1 MRTPEGL
8 SVVWIKIFWR
18 RNVSARFVPFHL
30 AHHSANVV
38 FGVAEVHQ
46 LPLIGR
52 FENCVAHLFS
62 MGQQAKTA
70 LALR

>member
-1 MRTPEGL
+1 MRTPECL

-18 RNVSARFVPFHL
+18 RNVASCFVSFHL

-62 MGQQAKTA
+62 MSQQATTA

>member
-1 MRTPEGL
+1 MRTPECL

-18 RNVSARFVPFHL
+18 RNVAACFVTFHL
-30 AHHSANVV
+30 ADDSANVV

-46 LPLIGR
+46 LPLVGR
-52 FENCVAHLFS
+52 FEDRVSNLFS
-62 MGQQAKTA
+62 MGQQAKTS